1 MASITIRTIDEP
13 LKTQLRVRAAHN
25 GHSMEQE
32 VRVILREALV
42 QPPPVVVANLAE
54 AITRRFA
61 PLGGVNLP
69 DPERTVLRDPPDF
82 SA

>member
-1 MASITIRTIDEP
+1 MASITIRNLDEP

-32 VRVILREALV
+32 ARVILRDALTHTKTG
-42 QPPPVVVANLAE
+42 VVTNLAD

-69 DPERTVLRDPPDF
+69 DPERAEPRDPPDF
-82 SA
+82 IG